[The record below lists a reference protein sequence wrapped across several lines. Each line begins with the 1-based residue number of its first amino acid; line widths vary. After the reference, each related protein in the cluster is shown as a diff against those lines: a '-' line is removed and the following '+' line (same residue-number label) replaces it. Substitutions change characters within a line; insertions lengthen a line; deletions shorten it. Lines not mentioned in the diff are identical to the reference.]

1 MVRRIE
7 TEGSS
12 PHAPLTWRERF
23 RLVSPGAR
31 RGLVVLFLLAL
42 LPAAFEL
49 PRNIGGR
56 WNSSVVRVLELH
68 PAIVAVV
75 TLVAVAG
82 AFCSFEPPR
91 SLSPSSYARQIANRL
106 REVQADFD
114 DAIRRRARE
123 EEEKRPHVESFRGP

>member
-31 RGLVVLFLLAL
+31 RALTVLFLLAL
-42 LPAAFEL
+42 VPAAFAL
-49 PRNIGGR
+49 AGSMGR
-56 WNSSVVRVLELH
+56 GWNPSIVRVLDLH
-68 PAIVAVV
+68 PAIVAVA

-82 AFCSFEPPR
+82 ALCSFEPPR
-91 SLSPSSYARQIANRL
+91 SLAPSSYARQIASRL
-106 REVQADFD
+106 RKVQADFD

-123 EEEKRPHVESFRGP
+123 EEEKPPHVESPRGP